1 MIFFIGPLRSREW
14 DNIITAH
21 RGRASMYC
29 WSYLKKAIGNKEL
42 RSTEPSPTPFER
54 TLISPCGN
62 FAVGGTLSGWIEKF
76 NIQSGASRGVYAG
89 HTGAITGLATDAAG
103 ATLITASLDGTLR
116 FWDFDSC
123 KELAAIDLGTPAS
136 VLRMNRDN
144 NLVGVAADDAIIR
157 IYDATTRKLARRF
170 EGHTGHITD
179 IAFSED
185 GRWLISAAADYTI
198 RTWDLPSGKMIDW
211 FATKR
216 APTSIAFSPSGDF
229 LATTHAG
236 RLGIFLWA
244 NKAYFSSVILHRPP
258 PLPAQMALPSRAG
271 PALQSGEEE
280 IKDVDMPAV
289 EEEDENEEEELEIPK
304 ADLEA
309 HKGYVSLSE
318 LAPAKW
324 QNVDSL
330 DLIKERNR
338 PIKAEKVASVPFFMP
353 TVDGLDPKFAPV
365 DVNELN
371 NIEEEDSVKTKVLS
385 GKNTKLLDSS
395 NFISLIKSG
404 YRKNITYINIYYK

>member
-1 MIFFIGPLRSREW
+1 MF
-14 DNIITAH
+14 
-21 RGRASMYC
+21 C
-29 WSYLKKAIGNKEL
+29 WSYLKKSIGNKEL
-42 RSTEPSPTPFER
+42 RSTEPNTTPFER

-76 NIQSGASRGVYAG
+76 NIQSGASRGVYRG
-89 HTGAITGLATDAAG
+89 HTGAITGLATDASG
-103 ATLITASLDGTLR
+103 ATLISTSLDGTLR

-123 KELAAIDLGTPAS
+123 KELAVIDLGTSAS
-136 VLRMNRDN
+136 VLRINRDN
-144 NLVGVAADDAIIR
+144 NLIGVATDDAIIR
-157 IYDATTRKLARRF
+157 IYDATTHKLARRF

-211 FATKR
+211 FSTKR

-236 RLGIFLWA
+236 KLGIFLWA
-244 NKAYFSSVILHRPP
+244 NKAYFSSVILRRPP
-258 PLPAQMALPSRAG
+258 PLPAQMSLPSRAG
-271 PALQSGEEE
+271 PVLQSGEEE
-280 IKDVDMPAV
+280 IKDSEMPPA
-289 EEEDENEEEELEIPK
+289 EETEEEEEEEEMKIPK

-330 DLIKERNR
+330 DLIKERNK
-338 PIKAEKVASVPFFMP
+338 PIMAKKVAEVPFFMP
-353 TVDGLDPKFAPV
+353 MVDGLDPKFAPV

-371 NIEEEDSVKTKVLS
+371 NIEEEDSVKTKVMS

-395 NFISLIKSG
+395 TFISLINSG
-404 YRKNITYINIYYK
+404 YRKYIIHIQLYSYS